1 MRGKNPQ
8 YRHRH
13 NAGEDRRLGTRRDR
27 GEIVTGDAGRVDG
40 PRACRESEFEETV
53 ALIDSVFRAGT
64 DQDIATDY
72 PLIFREP
79 RLDLHRVLGVDGRI
93 VAHVPVAPREVVNGG
108 DRFTIG
114 IIGPTGTHPDHRRRG
129 YATLCLRDA
138 TRIQKERG
146 WPVAV
151 LWTREATF
159 PFYWNSGWEAVGSQ
173 GFAYVLGRNDR
184 ELFARSSH
192 DVVAF
197 DPAKKSHLGFV
208 AATHDAE
215 PRRIVRSRENYLAL
229 LTLPKVS
236 TTLALDGGEP
246 VSYLVVGEGFNKPG
260 LIEGGGDPAG
270 LETLVRRSLDRL
282 APGHS
287 IQAPVPLTTSPLG
300 RLMEARKPDARRP
313 VEEGAGIGYQMMR
326 VNSVAGL
333 MNAIRGHL
341 GSRSAGL
348 DAEVSLSCPD
358 TGESVALAFHGG
370 DVDIGA
376 GPLAHDV
383 ELGRRDVARL
393 VFGPHRAAKPVEVD
407 GPAGDVLRAVFPYY
421 FPIWELDHC

>member
-1 MRGKNPQ
+1 MGP
-8 YRHRH
+8 
-13 NAGEDRRLGTRRDR
+13 GRDR
-27 GEIVTGDAGRVDG
+27 ATTMTGAPGHVDG

-53 ALIDSVFRAGT
+53 AFINSVFRAGT
-64 DQDIATDY
+64 DQDISTDY

-79 RLDLHRVLGVDGRI
+79 RLDLHRVLSVDGRI
-93 VAHVPVAPREVVNGG
+93 VAHVPVAPREVVNGD

-138 TRIQKERG
+138 TRIQEERG

-159 PFYWNSGWEAVGSQ
+159 PFYRNSGWEAVGSQ
-173 GFAYVLGRNDR
+173 GFVYALGRGDR
-184 ELFARSSH
+184 ELFSRSH
-192 DVVAF
+192 DVASF
-197 DPAKKSHLGFV
+197 DPAEKSHVDLVVDG
-208 AATHDAE
+208 HDAE
-215 PRRIVRSRENYLAL
+215 PRRIVRSRDDYRAL

-236 TTLALDGGEP
+236 TTLALDAGEP
-246 VSYLVVGEGFNKPG
+246 VAYLVIGEGFNKPG

-282 APGHS
+282 EPGHG
-287 IQAPVPLTTSPLG
+287 IQAPVPLTSSPLG
-300 RLMEARKPDARRP
+300 RLLEARRPDARRP
-313 VEEGAGIGYQMMR
+313 VEEGDGIGYQMMR

-341 GSRSAGL
+341 RSRAAGL
-348 DAEVSLSCPD
+348 DAEISLSCPD
-358 TGESVALAFHGG
+358 SGESVGLTFRGG
-370 DVDIGA
+370 DVEIGA

-383 ELGRRDVARL
+383 ELSRRDVARL
-393 VFGPHRAAKPVEVD
+393 VFGPHCAAKAFAVD
-407 GPAGDVLRAVFPYY
+407 GPAGDVFRTVFPYY

>member
-1 MRGKNPQ
+1 M
-8 YRHRH
+8 
-13 NAGEDRRLGTRRDR
+13 
-27 GEIVTGDAGRVDG
+27 TGDAVRIDG
-40 PRACRESEFEETV
+40 PRACHESELEETV
-53 ALIDSVFRAGT
+53 ALINAVFRAGT
-64 DQDIATDY
+64 DQDITTDY

-79 RLDLHRVLGVDGRI
+79 KLDLHRVLSVDGRI
-93 VAHVPVAPREVVNGG
+93 VAHVPVAPSEVVNGG

-114 IIGPTGTHPDHRRRG
+114 IIGPTVTHPDHRRRG

-138 TRIQKERG
+138 TRIQTERG

-151 LWTREATF
+151 LWTSEATF

-173 GFAYVLGRNDR
+173 GFVYALGRGDR
-184 ELFARSSH
+184 DVFSRSSH
-192 DVVAF
+192 EVVAF
-197 DPAKKSHLGFV
+197 DPAARPHLDVV
-208 AATHDAE
+208 AAVHDAE
-215 PRRIVRSRENYLAL
+215 PRRIVRSRDDYLAL

-236 TTLALDGGEP
+236 ATLALDGGRP
-246 VSYLVVGEGFNKPG
+246 AAYLVVGEGFNKPG

-270 LETLVRRSLDRL
+270 LEAVVRRSLDRL
-282 APGHS
+282 GPGRN
-287 IQAPVPLTTSPLG
+287 IQAPVPLTSSPLG
-300 RLMEARKPDARRP
+300 RLLEARKPDARQP
-313 VEEGAGIGYQMMR
+313 VEEGAGVGYQMMR

-341 GSRSAGL
+341 RSRSAGL

-358 TGESVALAFHGG
+358 TGESVGLTFRGG
-370 DVDIGA
+370 GVEIGP

-383 ELGRRDVARL
+383 ELSRRDVARL

-407 GPAGDVLRAVFPYY
+407 GLPGDVFRALFPCY